1 MTQTQAK
8 TNQASAPVAKEPSI
22 SERFVGMVMQEF
34 NAAFGN
40 GAQLTPMQKKLAQH
54 LYLRI
59 DKALQDAEAKRI
71 KMGDKKLS
79 YTWQNINLTKLAM
92 DAMHRINLGL
102 DGLVE
107 NHISPIAYWNS
118 TQKKYDLDLRVGY
131 VGKDYYRR
139 KMAVEEPV
147 DIVYELVYDTDEF
160 RPIKKNATNEVES
173 FEFEIKNPWN
183 RGKVVGGFGYIM
195 YSDPKKN
202 KLVIVTE
209 KDFQRSEKSA
219 KANEFWKNNRE
230 QMQYKTIVHRTT
242 EKISVD
248 PEKINESYM
257 IVEQDDMEET
267 ILGQIEDGANK
278 EPIDIQAEPETE
290 QEPTEQPQEE
300 TTQGQESPKEEKKA
314 PQQQTLPQE
323 EKGPGF

>member
-1 MTQTQAK
+1 MSQTQTK
-8 TNQASAPVAKEPSI
+8 TKQASAPVAEKSI

-34 NAAFGN
+34 AAAFGN
-40 GAQLTPMQKKLAQH
+40 GTQLTPMQKKLAQH

-59 DKALQDAEAKRI
+59 DRALQEAEAKRI
-71 KMGDKKLS
+71 KLGDKRS
-79 YTWQNINLTKLAM
+79 PYIWQNINLPKMAM

-102 DGLVE
+102 DGLIE

-118 TQKKYDLDLRVGY
+118 KNSKYDIDLRVGY

-147 DIVYELVYDTDEF
+147 NILYELVYDTDEF
-160 RPIKKNATNEVES
+160 RPIKKNAKNEIES

-183 RGKVVGGFGYIM
+183 RGKVMGGFGYII

-219 KANEFWKNNRE
+219 KSNEFWKNNRE

-242 EKISVD
+242 EKIPVD
-248 PEKINESYM
+248 PEKINESFM
-257 IVEQDDMEET
+257 IVESDDMEET
-267 ILGQIEDGANK
+267 ILGQIENNANK
-278 EPIDIQAEPETE
+278 EFIDIEPEQGTE
-290 QEPTEQPQEE
+290 QESESADQPQEE
-300 TTQGQESPKEEKKA
+300 MPPNTDHHEMKKA